1 MHILGVFFGDFPH
14 VYAMLY
20 TKMFHGRDKM
30 KHVVDACEYHTRIR
44 HMDRRSLKIRS
55 LKISRTSC

>member
-1 MHILGVFFGDFPH
+1 MHISGVFFGDFPH

-30 KHVVDACEYHTRIR
+30 KHVVDACEYHT
-44 HMDRRSLKIRS
+44 HPPHG
-55 LKISRTSC
+55 